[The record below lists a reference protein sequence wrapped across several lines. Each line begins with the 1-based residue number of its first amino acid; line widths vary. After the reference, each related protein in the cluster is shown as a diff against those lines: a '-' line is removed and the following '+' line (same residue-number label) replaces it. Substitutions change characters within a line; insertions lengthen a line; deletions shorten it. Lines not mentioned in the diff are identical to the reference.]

1 MSAQSPLP
9 SAAAVTS
16 PSEPRSGQRLK
27 IAIVSDGLGDAIAG
41 SFISTVRFADLL
53 HARGHDVVLISS
65 RPPRRSEAGRF
76 HGMAMHRFLGPLVPW
91 SDGQLYL
98 GLPSPGRLRLILEA
112 ERVDVVHVMVPLPLG
127 LLAVRVAKTLRL
139 PVVIHSHTQP
149 ENIFLN
155 SPRLPGY
162 EALYRRFRAYLNWL
176 YRQADMM
183 IYPSA
188 FAYRQF
194 PELAGGPH
202 VIISNGVDR
211 DRFRATPARVFKMKF
226 QIPAERP
233 HLLYV
238 GRLHKEKDVATLV
251 RALPL
256 IRGQVPGC
264 HLSLIGLGYEHT
276 ELGELAQA
284 LGVAS
289 NVTFCGFVRDDELPA
304 AYSSADLFVMPS
316 VAELEGMAVLEAMAC
331 GRPLLVSNAPG
342 SAAGDFVQGN
352 GLLFNARDPQH
363 LAEQAC
369 RLLGAPAS
377 LRAMGQVSLAL
388 SASFDIHAS
397 VHALESV
404 YYTVLSRS

>member
-1 MSAQSPLP
+1 MSAPSLLPL
-9 SAAAVTS
+9 AAAAIS
-16 PSEPRSGQRLK
+16 PPEPGSARRLK
-27 IAIVSDGLGDAIAG
+27 IALVSDGLGDAIAG
-41 SFISTVRFADLL
+41 SFISTVRFADRL

-65 RPPRRSEAGRF
+65 RSPNRSEAGRF

-98 GLPSPGRLRLILEA
+98 GLPSPGRLRRILEA

-127 LLAVRVAKTLRL
+127 VLAVRVAKALQL
-139 PVVIHSHTQP
+139 PIVIHSHTQP

-155 SPRLPGY
+155 SPRFPGY
-162 EALYRRFRAYLNWL
+162 DALYRRFRAYLNWL

-226 QIPAERP
+226 RIPAGRP

-256 IRGQVPGC
+256 IRERVPGC
-264 HLSLIGLGYEHT
+264 HLSLVGLGYENT
-276 ELGELAQA
+276 ELGELARR

-289 NVTFCGFVRDDELPA
+289 DLTICGFVRDDELPA

-342 SAAGDFVQGN
+342 SAAVDFVHGN
-352 GLLFNARDPQH
+352 GLLFNARDPHH

-369 RLLGAPAS
+369 RLLETPTM
-377 LRAMGQVSLAL
+377 LQTMGQMSLAM

-404 YYTVLSRS
+404 YYTVISRS